1 MTQRSAATG
10 KGTMVRIARDIVER
24 SGVDVPALIAALTD
38 AARAELSDFYRYGV
52 LAAHPLAGIDGPLRE
67 ILQDV
72 RTEDRHHFDALAA
85 RICELEGRLP
95 DDLFGFVRPAPPPA
109 VLDPLAELLAAER
122 RAVETYS
129 RLCERT
135 AGRDHR
141 THDLV
146 RAILNEKLEHRAWF
160 AEYAGAEGAAPPR
173 FRPGFRGRS
182 PYLPK
187 TRPDAPA

>member
-1 MTQRSAATG
+1 MTAPSAATG

-24 SGVDVPALIAALTD
+24 AGVDVPALIAALTD

-52 LAAHPLAGIDGPLRE
+52 LAAHPLAGMDGPLRQ
-67 ILQDV
+67 IVQDV

-95 DDLFGFVRPAPPPA
+95 DDLFGFVRPAPPPSA
-109 VLDPLAELLAAER
+109 ADPVAELLVAER
-122 RAVETYS
+122 RAIETYT

-146 RAILNEKLEHRAWF
+146 RALLNEELEHRAWF
-160 AEYAGAEGAAPPR
+160 AEYAGIDSGAEPR
-173 FRPGFRGRS
+173 FRAGFRGRS
-182 PYLPK
+182 PYLPR
-187 TRPDAPA
+187 TGPEPSA